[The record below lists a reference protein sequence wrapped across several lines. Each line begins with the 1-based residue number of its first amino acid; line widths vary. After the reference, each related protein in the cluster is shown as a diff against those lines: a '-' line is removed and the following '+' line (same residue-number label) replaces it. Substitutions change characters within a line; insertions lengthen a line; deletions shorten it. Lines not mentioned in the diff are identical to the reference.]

1 MKELNIFEKITS
13 EYYTLTSS
21 ERKVADYM
29 LLQRQKTQYMSIS
42 ELAEVCDIAEATV
55 TRFCKRLGYKGYNA
69 LKLGVA
75 NATAQQNQRQALP
88 GEITAEDSLLT
99 LCQKC
104 SAASMEAIGQT
115 LEKLNLDAVQEGV
128 ELLAQAEK
136 VLCIGQGASMLLAQQ
151 AAHLFSTSFPQFQ
164 SIPDSHAQIIGISH
178 LKPKDVALIFS
189 YSGSTTELQ
198 DMLPLIHRKG
208 AKSLLITRFPN
219 SPGGNLADVVIP
231 CGANEAPLQLGSV
244 PAAISQL
251 FLIDLLFQ
259 ELFRRNFPENSLCR
273 EAVAK
278 ALLEKHL

>member
-1 MKELNIFEKITS
+1 MSDLNIFEKITT

-21 ERKVADYM
+21 ERKVADYI
-29 LLQRQKTQYMSIS
+29 LQQRQKTQYMSIS
-42 ELAEVCDIAEATV
+42 ELAEECDIAEATV

-75 NATAQQNQRQALP
+75 NATAQQSQRQTLP
-88 GEITAEDSLLT
+88 GEITADDSFLMLS
-99 LCQKC
+99 QKC
-104 SAASMEAIGQT
+104 AALSIEAIGQT
-115 LEKLNLDAVQEGV
+115 LEKINLEAVIQGAN
-128 ELLAQAEK
+128 LLEQAGK
-136 VLCIGQGASMLLAQQ
+136 VICIGQGGSLLLAQQ
-151 AAHLFSTSFPQFQ
+151 AAHLFSTTFPNFQ
-164 SIPDSHAQIIGISH
+164 AIVDSHAQIIGISH
-178 LKPKDVALIFS
+178 LKAGDVALIFS

-198 DMLPLIHRKG
+198 DMLPLIASRG

-244 PAAISQL
+244 PAAVSQL

-259 ELFRRNFPENSLCR
+259 ELFRRNWEKNSSTR
-273 EAVAK
+273 ETVAK